1 MTRGKEQAMTLPP
14 GGPIDKG
21 GSAVLENSGTHGGV
35 PVRIVV
41 ATVAGNALEFY
52 DFITYAFFAVY
63 IGQAFFPASTPW
75 GSLLLSVAVF
85 GVGFVFRPL
94 GALVIGA
101 FADRAGRRPALLLT
115 IGLIT
120 AGTLGLAVTPSYQS
134 IGIAAPILV
143 VACRLVQGLALGGEV
158 GPASAF
164 LIEIAPAHRRGLY
177 TSWQLASQGMSALAA
192 GAIGFAM
199 SLILAPAELA
209 AWGWRVPFL
218 LCLLL
223 IPIAGYLRHAMPET
237 LVPPIPVRPVP
248 VLPIPVTEMPV
259 PGMPVAGEIPAGH
272 RQRAWLHT
280 HARLRTHAW
289 LIMIAVLVIMGGTI
303 STYVGSYMTTYAIA
317 TLKLAPSLALAA
329 TVVGGTS
336 MMVFALVG
344 GWLSDQF
351 GRRPVMLVPRIV
363 LAVITWPLFLVLDA
377 VPAPATLFLVTA
389 LLSALTAISATASI
403 VAIPELLPRPVRAT
417 GLAVAYALGVSLF
430 GGTTQFVITW
440 LIKVTGDPAAPGW
453 YVTITSVICVFAILA
468 MPESRH
474 RKLEG

>member
-1 MTRGKEQAMTLPP
+1 MTLPP
-14 GGPIDKG
+14 GDTTGRG
-21 GSAVLENSGTHGGV
+21 GSPALEDSGRHGGI
-35 PVRIVV
+35 PVRIVA

-120 AGTLGLAVTPSYQS
+120 VGTLGLAVTPSYQS

-143 VACRLVQGLALGGEV
+143 VVCRLVQGLALGGEV

-164 LIEIAPAHRRGLY
+164 LIEIAPADRRGLY
-177 TSWQLASQGMSALAA
+177 TSWQLASQGTSVLTA
-192 GAIGFAM
+192 GAVGLAM
-199 SLILAPAELA
+199 SLVLAPDDLA

-223 IPIAGYLRHAMPET
+223 IPVAVYLRHAMPET
-237 LVPPIPVRPVP
+237 LVPPIPVPETPVA
-248 VLPIPVTEMPV
+248 EAPV

-272 RQRAWLHT
+272 RER
-280 HARLRTHAW
+280 ARLRTHAW
-289 LIMIAVLVIMGGTI
+289 LIMIAVLVIMGGTV

-317 TLKLAPSLALAA
+317 TMKLAPSVALAA
-329 TVVGGTS
+329 TVVGGAS

-377 VPAPATLFLVTA
+377 VPRPATLFLVTA

-440 LIKVTGDPAAPGW
+440 LIKATGDPAAPGW

-474 RKLEG
+474 RKLED